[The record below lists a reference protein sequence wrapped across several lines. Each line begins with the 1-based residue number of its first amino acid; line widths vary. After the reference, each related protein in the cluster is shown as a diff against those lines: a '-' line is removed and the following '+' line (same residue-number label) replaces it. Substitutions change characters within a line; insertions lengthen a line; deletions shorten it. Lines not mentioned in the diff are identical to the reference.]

1 MLSFDQFCELS
12 TGEITERTPASM
24 IFAAGGTR
32 RAAMLAGITDQREY
46 VLWSATQML
55 KCFSLF
61 ANYGIRHIVTHAI
74 TPKQWQEDTPEYR
87 EALIEMVR
95 LGLTNVEFI
104 SELKNR
110 NWHACM
116 IGDSYMSGI
125 KSIAEELNRLSAV
138 DNPSLTI
145 YFTTTSKYTS
155 HWDGM
160 IKAIA
165 NGHRTQ
171 EEIIE
176 AQYGCAIPP
185 VKLYIGYGKLE
196 LSPAICPPSMGAVEG
211 VHCYWLQK
219 PGYVTDQRSVL
230 AILYDYA
237 VTRRTWMRD
246 KSNRTEKVLAYQ
258 DEFSQKMILGL
269 GKRLGPFWYPQSIV
283 DPLDND

>member
-1 MLSFDQFCELS
+1 MIGFDQFCNL
-12 TGEITERTPASM
+12 PAEKKAEYAPESM

-32 RAAMLAGITDQREY
+32 RAAMLAGITDQKEY

-61 ANYGIRHIVTHAI
+61 AQVGIRHIITHAI

-95 LGLTNVEFI
+95 LGLTNGEFI
-104 SELKNR
+104 SELKSK
-110 NWHACM
+110 NWHACI

-125 KSIAEELNRLSAV
+125 KPIAEELDRLSGV
-138 DNPSLTI
+138 DNPSLSI

-165 NGHRTQ
+165 NGHKTQ
-171 EEIIE
+171 DEIIE
-176 AQYGCAIPP
+176 AQYGYAIPP
-185 VKLYIGYGKLE
+185 VKLYIGYGKPE
-196 LSPAICPPSMGAVEG
+196 LSPAICPPSISAMEG

-246 KSNRTEKVLAYQ
+246 KSNRTEKVLAHR

-269 GKRLGPFWYPQSIV
+269 GKRLGPFWYPHSIV
-283 DPLDND
+283 DQLD